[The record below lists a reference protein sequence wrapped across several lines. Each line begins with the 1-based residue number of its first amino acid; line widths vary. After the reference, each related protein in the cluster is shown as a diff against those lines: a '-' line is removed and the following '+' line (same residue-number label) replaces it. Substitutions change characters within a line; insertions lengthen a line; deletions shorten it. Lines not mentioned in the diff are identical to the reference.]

1 MEGTCLSP
9 IAILCE
15 DRNGQIKISGKILSY
30 EGNEKI
36 YKEKISSFQDIA
48 IDIMLFADEFILE
61 GAKSLILKN
70 DN

>member
-1 MEGTCLSP
+1 M
-9 IAILCE
+9 
-15 DRNGQIKISGKILSY
+15 
-30 EGNEKI
+30 
-36 YKEKISSFQDIA
+36 SSFEDIA

>member
-1 MEGTCLSP
+1 M
-9 IAILCE
+9 
-15 DRNGQIKISGKILSY
+15 
-30 EGNEKI
+30 
-36 YKEKISSFQDIA
+36 ISSGSNSLHDSTKDNNNIRGGPWIQFILIA